1 MKVFL
6 AIMECILVVCLFLL
20 YIIGK
25 GGESKLYC
33 RLFNKDEWFGWEKV
47 IENFDSVHYI
57 GHYEY
62 ETNPKI
68 NNRKFNLTVDGKECH
83 IIYWDATDSISVHD
97 FSGIESGCL
106 CGFDKYHVNLI
117 KNMLIEKFELE

>member
-6 AIMECILVVCLFLL
+6 VIVAFILVVCFFFL
-20 YIIGK
+20 YITGK
-25 GGESKLYC
+25 GGESKIYC

-57 GHYEY
+57 EHYEY
-62 ETNPKI
+62 DFNPTI
-68 NNRKFNLTVDGKECH
+68 NNRKFSLTVDGTECQ

-97 FSGIESGCL
+97 FPGVENGCL
-106 CGFDKYHVNLI
+106 CGFDKYHANLV
-117 KNMLIEKFELE
+117 KNMLTEKFGLE